1 MLLLLMQRSRVLMAT
16 AAWAALAVLFVL
28 LAVFAAFFDRF
39 PADERLAHA
48 LQDAG
53 VPVLGGFFDFVN
65 VLGDGWFFIPFAFL
79 VALAFLV
86 SRAWVESLM
95 VLLVL
100 VPRALNSELKELV
113 ERPRPSDDLVR

>member
-28 LAVFAAFFDRF
+28 LAVFAAFYDRF

-53 VPVLGGFFDFVN
+53 VPVLGGFFDLVN
-65 VLGDGWFFIPFAFL
+65 TLGDGRFYFPFVVLA
-79 VALAFLV
+79 ALAFAV
-86 SRAWVESLM
+86 SRAWLEG
-95 VLLVL
+95 VLGALVF
-100 VPRALNSELKELV
+100 VRRAVNSTVKEG
-113 ERPRPSDDLVR
+113 